1 MTVLLAFD
9 AESELVDE
17 PPLFLPDAADWRF
30 PMVRLACDR
39 CERKGQYRRETLI
52 EKYGLEVRMPDLRH
66 LIAQC
71 PRHGTPGRPAG
82 CTTRT

>member
-1 MTVLLAFD
+1 M
-9 AESELVDE
+9 S
-17 PPLFLPDAADWRF
+17 PLYSSPTLRDWRF

-71 PRHGTPGRPAG
+71 PRHGTPGQACGVYYADLR
-82 CTTRT
+82 